1 MRLLYCGKKVFL
13 LTVYTTRLL
22 LFYGGSA
29 AKKSTRQEEEKANL
43 CSQKSL
49 GLQKKEAQ
57 CNSTLFLFHLKATE
71 ASDSHVKCL
80 CYMPTFLL
88 SFSSLLA
95 KAFCLLAKLSQG
107 STAAETST
115 AFILVQFPASFV
127 VHTKKLKMEHL

>member
-1 MRLLYCGKKVFL
+1 M
-13 LTVYTTRLL
+13 L

-29 AKKSTRQEEEKANL
+29 AKNSTRQEEEKANL
-43 CSQKSL
+43 CSQKSV
-49 GLQKKEAQ
+49 GLQKKG
-57 CNSTLFLFHLKATE
+57 STLQLYSFFLFHLKATE

-127 VHTKKLKMEHL
+127 VHTKN

>member
-1 MRLLYCGKKVFL
+1 MNEAFVLLQKKYFFKLYTPPDCYFSMVVL
-13 LTVYTTRLL
+13 LQKNLQD
-22 LFYGGSA
+22 
-29 AKKSTRQEEEKANL
+29 KKKKKLICAPKNL
-43 CSQKSL
+43 QDYK
-49 GLQKKEAQ
+49 KKEAQ
-57 CNSTLFLFHLKATE
+57 CNSMLFLFHLKATE

-107 STAAETST
+107 STAAAETST

-127 VHTKKLKMEHL
+127 VHTKN

>member
-1 MRLLYCGKKVFL
+1 MVVL
-13 LTVYTTRLL
+13 
-22 LFYGGSA
+22 
-29 AKKSTRQEEEKANL
+29 
-43 CSQKSL
+43 
-49 GLQKKEAQ
+49 LQKILQDKKKKKLICAPKNLQ
-57 CNSTLFLFHLKATE
+57 DYKKKGSTVQLYSFFLFHLKATE

-127 VHTKKLKMEHL
+127 VHTKN

>member
-1 MRLLYCGKKVFL
+1 MVVLLQKILQDKK
-13 LTVYTTRLL
+13 
-22 LFYGGSA
+22 
-29 AKKSTRQEEEKANL
+29 KKKLICAPKNL
-43 CSQKSL
+43 QDYK
-49 GLQKKEAQ
+49 KKEAQ

-107 STAAETST
+107 STAAEIRSST
-115 AFILVQFPASFV
+115 AFILVQFPAS
-127 VHTKKLKMEHL
+127 L